1 MILQALTEYYRVLA
15 DRGVLEAPGWS
26 SAKISLCPVPLSR
39 RHAGTGHLPT
49 NRAPRGKKL
58 VVAPQLVPSLP
69 APVKR
74 SSGVSANFLW
84 DNASYL
90 LGMDNKGKP
99 QRSLAC
105 FSASKRAPRNPA
117 EGVDS
122 PGRPGTFGLFPHLG
136 SHARPVPP
144 PPYRTNWKA
153 SSPAATCCF
162 GMMAGLST
170 RTLPFAKP
178 GKPTTTPRARGPRE
192 SVWSPENGGAHRKHS
207 PIYQKM

>member
-26 SAKISLCPVPLSR
+26 SAKISFALCLS
-39 RHAGTGHLPT
+39 ADGTLEQVISLQT
-49 NRAPRGKKL
+49 EQPRGKKL

-105 FSASKRAPRNPA
+105 FPQQRSSTKPCCRGWTPRLPGPFWPFSAPGIPRK
-117 EGVDS
+117 
-122 PGRPGTFGLFPHLG
+122 G
-136 SHARPVPP
+136 SIT
-144 PPYRTNWKA
+144 PPYRTNWKT

-162 GMMAGLST
+162 GTRAGLST

-192 SVWSPENGGAHRKHS
+192 SAWSPENGGPSKAFTRLS
-207 PIYQKM
+207 NM

>member
-26 SAKISLCPVPLSR
+26 SAKISFALCLS
-39 RHAGTGHLPT
+39 ADGTLEQVISLQT
-49 NRAPRGKKL
+49 EQPRGKENWWWR
-58 VVAPQLVPSLP
+58 PQLVPSLP

-105 FSASKRAPRNPA
+105 FSAAKELHETLAA
-117 EGVDS
+117 GAGL
-122 PGRPGTFGLFPHLG
+122 PGCPGPFGLFPHLIPRKG
-136 SHARPVPP
+136 SIT
-144 PPYRTNWKA
+144 PPYRTNWKT

-162 GMMAGLST
+162 GTRAGLST

-192 SVWSPENGGAHRKHS
+192 SAWSPENGGPSKAFTRLS
-207 PIYQKM
+207 NM

>member
-26 SAKISLCPVPLSR
+26 SAKISFALCLS
-39 RHAGTGHLPT
+39 ADGTLEQVISLQT
-49 NRAPRGKKL
+49 EQPRGKKL

-105 FSASKRAPRNPA
+105 FSAAK
-117 EGVDS
+117 ELHETLLQGVDS
-122 PGRPGTFGLFPHLG
+122 P
-136 SHARPVPP
+136 
-144 PPYRTNWKA
+144 
-153 SSPAATCCF
+153 AA
-162 GMMAGLST
+162 
-170 RTLPFAKP
+170 
-178 GKPTTTPRARGPRE
+178 
-192 SVWSPENGGAHRKHS
+192 
-207 PIYQKM
+207 

>member
-26 SAKISLCPVPLSR
+26 SAKISFALCLS
-39 RHAGTGHLPT
+39 ADGTLEQVISLQT
-49 NRAPRGKKL
+49 EQPRGKKL

-90 LGMDNKGKP
+90 LGMDTKGKP

-105 FSASKRAPRNPA
+105 FSA
-117 EGVDS
+117 
-122 PGRPGTFGLFPHLG
+122 
-136 SHARPVPP
+136 
-144 PPYRTNWKA
+144 
-153 SSPAATCCF
+153 
-162 GMMAGLST
+162 
-170 RTLPFAKP
+170 AK
-178 GKPTTTPRARGPRE
+178 E
-192 SVWSPENGGAHRKHS
+192 LH
-207 PIYQKM
+207 